1 MFINLRCLGGNLH
14 VSSQSVSLILPQVF
28 LIGNNPS
35 CVIHCIKLRLLLKSL
50 NLSDKMKAY
59 FNGAAEVD
67 PRESGKFAMLGGMI
81 TGTYLEIQPN
91 ESVSYSRL

>member
-1 MFINLRCLGGNLH
+1 
-14 VSSQSVSLILPQVF
+14 
-28 LIGNNPS
+28 
-35 CVIHCIKLRLLLKSL
+35 
-50 NLSDKMKAY
+50 MKAY

-91 ESVSYSRL
+91 ESVSINKISKKA